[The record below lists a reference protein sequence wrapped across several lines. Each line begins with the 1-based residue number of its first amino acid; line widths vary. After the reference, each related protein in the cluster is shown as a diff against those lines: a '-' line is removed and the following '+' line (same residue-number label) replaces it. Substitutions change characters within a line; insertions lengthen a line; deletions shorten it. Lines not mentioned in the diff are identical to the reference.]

1 MSPRRS
7 RANGSLERE
16 VIACLAAGDDAMTA
30 LEVQSALGGDLAY
43 TTVTTILSRLY
54 AKHAL
59 TRVPRGRA
67 FAYELAGDSAGAQ
80 ASVTAH
86 QMRRLLDAGTDR
98 ASVLSRFVESLDPD
112 AERLLR
118 ALLEDEF
125 DESGRERKSS

>member
-16 VIACLAAGDDAMTA
+16 VIACLAAGDGAKTA
-30 LEVQSALGGDLAY
+30 AEVQTALGGDLAY

-54 AKHAL
+54 TKQAL

-67 FAYELAGDSAGAQ
+67 FAYELAGDSMGAQ

-86 QMRRLLDAGTDR
+86 QMHRLLDSGTDR
-98 ASVLSRFVESLDPD
+98 ASVLSRFVDSLDGD
-112 AERLLR
+112 TERLLR
-118 ALLEDEF
+118 GLLEDELGA
-125 DESGRERKSS
+125 SGERKPS